1 MFRGKK
7 IEIDCTNCK
16 YSKYPCPLWQADL
29 TKDGQLI
36 HNYEF
41 TCPLEE
47 KENETKRSMGT
58 KVKKIS

>member
-1 MFRGKK
+1 MK
-7 IEIDCTNCK
+7 IETDCLTCK
-16 YSKYPCPLWQADL
+16 YAKYPCPLWQADL

-41 TCPLEE
+41 TCPLEGDN
-47 KENETKRSMGT
+47 NETKRSMGT